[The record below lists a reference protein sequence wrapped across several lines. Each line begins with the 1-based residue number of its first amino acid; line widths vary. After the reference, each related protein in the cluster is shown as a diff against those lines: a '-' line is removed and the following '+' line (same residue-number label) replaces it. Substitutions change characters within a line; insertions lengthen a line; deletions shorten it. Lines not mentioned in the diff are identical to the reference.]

1 MTLFI
6 WWQMMKI
13 KLYFLQF
20 LFFFS
25 YNLYIYLFSTFKTLL
40 FVLHLF
46 LLFIY
51 LFIYFFWNPD
61 FLTLCVIHTPTHP
74 PACENW
80 TLFLPHILEYHF
92 FFICE
97 NPPFVNFCI
106 HLIKIINNQ
115 ISLNCWWI
123 SFFFTRI

>member
-61 FLTLCVIHTPTHP
+61 FLTLCVIHTHP
-74 PACENW
+74 PTSLWKLNSIF
-80 TLFLPHILEYHF
+80 TTHSRIPF